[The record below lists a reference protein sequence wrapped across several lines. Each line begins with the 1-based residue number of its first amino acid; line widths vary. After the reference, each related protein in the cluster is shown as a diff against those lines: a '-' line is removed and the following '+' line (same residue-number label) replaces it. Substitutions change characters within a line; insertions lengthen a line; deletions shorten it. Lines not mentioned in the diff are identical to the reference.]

1 MKTAKKIVIIGG
13 VACGMK
19 AASRLRRR
27 DPQADITVIEK
38 GEYLSYAACG
48 LPFFLSGMVQ
58 DTNKLMDTPVGVV
71 RDTLFFKNVK
81 GITALTRTEAR
92 AIDLQRKVVETVDLA
107 TGAAAKI
114 AYDSLVIA
122 TGATPFVP
130 PVDGADI
137 KGIFTL
143 ATIHDGLAVKK
154 YIAQQAVKKAVIIGG
169 GLIGLETAEA
179 LCRLGCTVTIVE
191 KLDRLLPVM
200 LDTDIALLLAR
211 YLAAKG
217 VQILTEESVERF
229 EGDQNGFLAAVIT
242 RKQKLTADLAVIAA
256 GVRPNTELARA
267 AGLEI
272 GLTGAIKVDSHLRTS
287 DPAIYAGGDCVE
299 NINCLTGRGVFAP
312 MGSTANKHGRIIADN
327 IAGDD
332 VMWPGVLGTA
342 ICRLFD
348 YTVARTGLAEEEA
361 ISLGYSVETAIV
373 PGPDKPHF
381 YQGAQPVIIKLVAD
395 KATGRLLGAQMIGP
409 GDVAKRIE
417 IAAVCL
423 SFGATASHAATLD
436 LAYAPPFSPA
446 MDNMIT
452 AVNVICNKLEG
463 RALGISPLAVKQM
476 LDRGDAIVFLDV
488 RSPQE
493 FSEMRIDHPAVML
506 LPLGKLRAEAE
517 TLPKDRPIIITCKT
531 SLRAYEAQL
540 ILQAKGFTDVK
551 FMDGGLMAWPFAIAH

>member
-19 AASRLRRR
+19 TASRLRRR
-27 DPQADITVIEK
+27 DPNADITVIEK

-48 LPFFLSGMVQ
+48 LPFLLSGMVQ

-71 RDTLFFKNVK
+71 RDALFFKNAK
-81 GITALTRTEAR
+81 GVTALTRTEAR
-92 AIDLQRKVVETVDLA
+92 VIDRQRKVVETVDLA
-107 TGAAAKI
+107 TGAAAEI

-130 PVDGADI
+130 PVDGADLN
-137 KGIFTL
+137 GIFTL
-143 ATIHDGLAVKK
+143 TTIHDGLAVKK
-154 YIAQQAVKKAVIIGG
+154 YIAERAVKNAVIIGG

-179 LCRLGCTVTIVE
+179 LCRLGCTVTIIE
-191 KLDRLLPVM
+191 KLDRLLPGL
-200 LDTDIALLLAR
+200 LDADMALLLAR
-211 YLAAKG
+211 YLGAQGITIRTAST
-217 VQILTEESVERF
+217 VECFESDKQGALCMVTA
-229 EGDQNGFLAAVIT
+229 GG
-242 RKQKLTADLAVIAA
+242 QKLPAELAVIAA
-256 GVRPNTELARA
+256 GVRPNAGLARA
-267 AGLEI
+267 AGLEL
-272 GLTGAIKVDSHLRTS
+272 GATGAIQVDNHLRTS
-287 DPAIYAGGDCVE
+287 DPAVYAGGDCVE

-332 VMWPGVLGTA
+332 VQWPGVLGTA

-348 YTVARTGLAEEEA
+348 YTVARTGLSEHEA
-361 ISLGYSVETAIV
+361 TSLGYSVETAIV

-381 YQGAQPVIIKLVAD
+381 YLGAQPVLIKLIAD
-395 KATGRLLGAQMIGP
+395 KATGKLIGAQMLGP

-417 IAAVCL
+417 IAATCL
-423 SFGATASHAATLD
+423 SFGATAAQAARLD

-446 MDNMIT
+446 MDNIIT
-452 AVNVICNKLEG
+452 AANVICNKLDG

-493 FSEMRIDHPAVML
+493 YSEMRIDHPAVRL

-551 FMDGGLMAWPFAIAH
+551 FMDGGLMAWPFAIAR

>member
-1 MKTAKKIVIIGG
+1 MKTTKKIVIIGG

-19 AASRLRRR
+19 TASRLRRR
-27 DPQADITVIEK
+27 DPNADITVIEK

-48 LPFFLSGMVQ
+48 LPFLLSGMVQ

-71 RDTLFFKNVK
+71 RDAQFFKNVK
-81 GITALTRTEAR
+81 GVTALTRTEAR
-92 AIDLQRKVVETVDLA
+92 AIDRQRKVVETVGLA
-107 TGAAAKI
+107 TGAVAEI

-130 PVDGADI
+130 PVDGVDL
-137 KGIFTL
+137 KGVFTL

-154 YIAQQAVKKAVIIGG
+154 YIAERAVKNAVIIGG

-179 LCRLGCTVTIVE
+179 LCQLGCKVTIVE
-191 KLDRLLPVM
+191 KLDWLLPGM
-200 LDTDIALLLAR
+200 LDADIALLLAK

-217 VQILTEESVERF
+217 IQICTADSVERF
-229 EGDQNGFLAAVIT
+229 EGDNKQSLAAVIT
-242 RKQKLTADLAVIAA
+242 GKQNLPADCAIIAI
-256 GVRPNTELARA
+256 GVRPNVELARA

-272 GLTGAIKVDSHLRTS
+272 GLSGAIKVDGHLRTS

-332 VMWPGVLGTA
+332 VQWRGVLGTA
-342 ICRLFD
+342 ICKLFD
-348 YTVARTGLAEEEA
+348 YTVARTGLSEHEA
-361 ISLGYSVETAIV
+361 TSLGYSVETAIV

-381 YQGAQPVIIKLVAD
+381 YKGAQPVIIKLIAD
-395 KATGRLLGAQMIGP
+395 KTTGKLIGAQMLGP

-417 IAAVCL
+417 IAATCL
-423 SFGATASHAATLD
+423 SFGATAAQAALLD

-446 MDNMIT
+446 MDNIIT
-452 AVNVICNKLEG
+452 AANVICNKLDG

-493 FSEMRIDHPAVML
+493 FSEMRIGHPSVRL

-551 FMDGGLMAWPFAIAH
+551 FMDGGLLAWPFALEK

>member
-19 AASRLRRR
+19 AASRLRRL

-71 RDTLFFKNVK
+71 RDVLFFKNVK
-81 GITALTRTEAR
+81 GVTALTRTEAR
-92 AIDLQRKVVETVDLA
+92 AIDRQRKVVETVDLA
-107 TGAAAKI
+107 TGAAAEI

-130 PVDGADI
+130 PVDGVDL
-137 KGIFTL
+137 KGVFTL

-154 YIAQQAVKKAVIIGG
+154 YIAERAVKNAVIIGG

-179 LCRLGCTVTIVE
+179 LCQLGCKVTIVE
-191 KLDRLLPVM
+191 KLDWLLPGM
-200 LDTDIALLLAR
+200 LDADIALLLAK

-217 VQILTEESVERF
+217 IQICIADSVERF
-229 EGDQNGFLAAVIT
+229 EGDNKQSLAAVIT
-242 RKQKLTADLAVIAA
+242 GKQNLPADCAIIAV
-256 GVRPNTELARA
+256 GVRPNVELARA

-272 GLTGAIKVDSHLRTS
+272 GLSGAIKVDGHLRTS

-327 IAGDD
+327 IAGDTEQ
-332 VMWPGVLGTA
+332 WQGVLGTA

-348 YTVARTGLAEEEA
+348 YTVARTGLSEHEA

-381 YQGAQPVIIKLVAD
+381 YKGAQPVIIKLIAD
-395 KATGRLLGAQMIGP
+395 KTTGRLLGAQMIGP

-417 IAAVCL
+417 IAATCL
-423 SFGATASHAATLD
+423 SFGATAAQAARLD

-446 MDNMIT
+446 MDNIIT
-452 AVNVICNKLEG
+452 AANVICNKLDG

-493 FSEMRIDHPAVML
+493 YSEMRIGHPSVRL

-540 ILQAKGFTDVK
+540 ILQGQGFTDVK
-551 FMDGGLMAWPFAIAH
+551 FMDGGLMAWPFALEK